1 MKKLFIFLTAIILT
15 ITTLS
20 GCAHKAPISNEKPV
34 IAVSIIPEQAFAEA
48 VCGDLAE
55 VITLIPPGSSPA
67 NYEPTPQEQ
76 EKFNKADIYFSIG
89 VPTEETNI
97 LPNLNT
103 NTKLVELAKE
113 VSAVYP
119 DLMLGKIRDPHI
131 WLSPKRAM
139 LMVKIIAREMSL
151 LDPANQA
158 IYQKNADVYTAQLK
172 ALDLEITESLAATEN
187 KKFIVFHPAF
197 GYLAEDYGIIM
208 YALEENG
215 KEATAAHLREMID
228 FAKAEGIKI
237 IFYQAEIDSSQS
249 AAFAEE
255 IGGKAVQL
263 APLAYNYLENLKVMA
278 NAIREA
284 IK

>member
-1 MKKLFIFLTAIILT
+1 
-15 ITTLS
+15 
-20 GCAHKAPISNEKPV
+20 
-34 IAVSIIPEQAFAEA
+34 
-48 VCGDLAE
+48 
-55 VITLIPPGSSPA
+55 
-67 NYEPTPQEQ
+67 
-76 EKFNKADIYFSIG
+76 
-89 VPTEETNI
+89 
-97 LPNLNT
+97 
-103 NTKLVELAKE
+103 
-113 VSAVYP
+113 
-119 DLMLGKIRDPHI
+119 
-131 WLSPKRAM
+131 
-139 LMVKIIAREMSL
+139 MVKIIAREMSL